1 MTLAELRLLCERVQ
15 RLDNPLRM
23 DAYYFGFT
31 PTGEELIDRILSA
44 VASAGKAYHHTEDWT
59 EAIDP
64 YEDVFRG
71 QTCAEWIQYA
81 ANDAAAVIKWLP
93 ALIDAAQTLG
103 QIADDCEAVARSEI
117 VDLGER
123 RAWLAVAK
131 VAHAALAR
139 LDEVERT

>member
-1 MTLAELRLLCERVQ
+1 MTLADLHALCERVQ
-15 RLDNPLRM
+15 RPDPLRM
-23 DAYYFGFT
+23 HAYYFGFT

-81 ANDAAAVIKWLP
+81 ANDAAVVIRWLP
-93 ALIDAAQTLG
+93 ALIEVAEAAQRRKN
-103 QIADDCEAVARSEI
+103 ADKAHHRWR
-117 VDLGER
+117 ER
-123 RAWLAVAK
+123 AAAAAALDD
-131 VAHAALAR
+131 ALAR
-139 LDEVERT
+139 LDEAGR

>member
-1 MTLAELRLLCERVQ
+1 MTLAELRALCERVQ

-81 ANDAAAVIKWLP
+81 ANDAAAVIKRLP
-93 ALIDAAQTLG
+93 ALIEVAAGAQMILDEVKTEG
-103 QIADDCEAVARSEI
+103 TEYSSPGI
-117 VDLGER
+117 
-123 RAWLAVAK
+123 RATR
-131 VAHAALAR
+131 AALAR
-139 LDEVERT
+139 LDEVGK